1 MELLQIAGL
10 SLYLAT
16 SSTAV
21 ASLLGIPIGTLLAL
35 REEARGK
42 RTTLTIA
49 KAIIFTLYGMP
60 PVLAGLLAYL
70 LLSKNGPLGILGWLF
85 TPAGMILAQ
94 VFIVTP
100 IITGVTYTAVRSV
113 GRDVKEAAR
122 SLGAR
127 GWPLARTV
135 IEEARLGVVTAIMVG
150 FGRAISEVGA
160 VLIVG
165 GNIRGSTRVLT
176 TAIVLETSRGNFD
189 EAIALGGILL
199 VIGLAIFLFLYRVQ
213 QRGHR

>member
-1 MELLQIAGL
+1 MISYTVRLKPRAERELDRLPI
-10 SLYLAT
+10 
-16 SSTAV
+16 AV
-21 ASLLGIPIGTLLAL
+21 ARRIWEKLLAHC
-35 REEARGK
+35 E
-42 RTTLTIA
+42 IH
-49 KAIIFTLYGMP
+49 
-60 PVLAGLLAYL
+60 
-70 LLSKNGPLGILGWLF
+70 LS
-85 TPAGMILAQ
+85 
-94 VFIVTP
+94 
-100 IITGVTYTAVRSV
+100 
-113 GRDVKEAAR
+113 
-122 SLGAR
+122 
-127 GWPLARTV
+127 RTV